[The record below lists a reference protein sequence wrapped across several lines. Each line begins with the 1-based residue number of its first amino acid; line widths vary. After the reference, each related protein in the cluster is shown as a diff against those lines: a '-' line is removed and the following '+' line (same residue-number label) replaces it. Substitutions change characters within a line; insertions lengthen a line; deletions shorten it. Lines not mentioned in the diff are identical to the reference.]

1 MMESFE
7 TPRMPPPSPARARSA
22 CTAAGVAAALRRQ
35 IATRELPPGVKLREL
50 DLAARLG
57 TSRSRV
63 REALV
68 ALEERGLV
76 ERVPNRGAVVARLE
90 AEQAADLYDVREVLE
105 GLCARLA
112 TLRGPKARWS
122 KALKAFRGPLA
133 RLVDRGDLNAY
144 VDAYEAFHAELVEAA
159 GNPILAAILASI
171 CDRTQAVVR
180 RTILVPGRA
189 AAGLRQHQ
197 RMLEAMVAGDA
208 DRAERLRRETMRS
221 AKEALDRY
229 RAYVL

>member
-1 MMESFE
+1 MPQ
-7 TPRMPPPSPARARSA
+7 TPVSRGRSGR
-22 CTAAGVAAALRRQ
+22 TAADVAAALRRQ
-35 IATRELPPGVKLREL
+35 IVSRELPPGAKLREI

-112 TLRGPKARWS
+112 TLRGPKARWA

-133 RLVDRGDLNAY
+133 RLVDRGELDAY
-144 VDAYEAFHAELVEAA
+144 VDAYEAFHAEMVAAA

-171 CDRTQAVVR
+171 CDRTQSVVR

-189 AAGLRQHQ
+189 AVGLRQHQ
-197 RMLEAMVAGDA
+197 RMLEAMAAGDA

-221 AKEALDRY
+221 AKAALERY
-229 RAYVL
+229 RHYVL